1 MKKRYQLGLKLLAA
15 LVMTISLLA
24 VSFGG
29 VVTMYGLSIGALSS
43 QSPTETGYVRTLALS
58 GPGGNGYYGQ
68 TVEDMK
74 SYYQYLNSKLSYEK
88 QQTTVLKSEYSPD
101 RSNVRVRLV
110 SVDSNGEMNGIVAT
124 LGGDWVAGSCVLVTS
139 TECGL
144 ENGQVGRID
153 VGFDSAFSVEDD
165 ALGRY
170 LTGYRF
176 VRTWVNIGLLPITAV
191 GVVLTVVLG
200 IYLLLAA
207 GHRADEAEE
216 DGIRL
221 RFFDRWPAI
230 LLGVLLIAVYC
241 IFQLT
246 WEGFNY
252 TYTAPAYTTADAV
265 QIMTSSQAYGID
277 FMLTLTALLIWGF
290 ALVCFFVLRT
300 VAVRVKAHC
309 FWRTTLAYYI
319 LHPIVLFAK
328 RQTELHKEHREQK
341 MVRSIEQAVDASF
354 QEVPEGKPQ
363 RDTGFVMVV
372 DGEKAK
378 GAVQGLARKVQ
389 DAAGKAADKARSF
402 DWEGSRLQHIWHR
415 VRDTAHRLWQNLCEM
430 LSRMSLLSTGM
441 LCGTCVVALFWIF
454 GMSSGEYVLV
464 TLLAVAVLIGLAWV
478 LSQLSQLLAGA
489 KHLSEGDLAYKI
501 DPAHLHGPFRRYGEL
516 MNQISR
522 GCAIEVER
530 RMKSEHLKT
539 ELLTNV
545 SHDIKTPLTSI
556 INYVDLIQKTDL
568 QPEEAREYA
577 DVLARQSQRL
587 KKLLEDLIEASKAST
602 GNIPVELAP
611 TDAAELLRQAA
622 GEYSERLKA
631 QNLTT
636 VLRVGETAATIMA
649 DGRLLWRVF
658 DNLLGNI
665 VKYALSGTRVYLDI
679 VQRGSRCS
687 IVVKNI
693 SREELDLD
701 TDELMERFI
710 RGDAARATEGS
721 GLGLSIARSLTEC
734 MGGAF
739 DLAVDGDL
747 FKVTLTF
754 PVTTPEAPQDTPP
767 AN

>member
-1 MKKRYQLGLKLLAA
+1 MKKRYAGGLKLVAA
-15 LVMTISLLA
+15 VILA
-24 VSFGG
+24 VSLLLVSFFGT
-29 VVTMYGLSIGALSS
+29 VTVYGLAIGALPGGHVT
-43 QSPTETGYVRTLALS
+43 QTDYVHMLAQR
-58 GPGGNGYYGQ
+58 GPGGQGYTGQ
-68 TVEDMK
+68 TVEDMQN
-74 SYYQYLNSKLSYEK
+74 YYRYESGNTRAWNAQQIQRLNQMYA
-88 QQTTVLKSEYSPD
+88 PA
-101 RSNVRVRLV
+101 RSNVCARLV
-110 SVDSNGEMNGIVAT
+110 GVNAAGEMTGTILT
-124 LGGDWVAGSCVLVTS
+124 LGSWKEDTVLAISEQYTDNMRV
-139 TECGL
+139 
-144 ENGQVGRID
+144 D
-153 VGFDSAFSVEDD
+153 VGFDPNFSAEDGMRYYYEGFQFVQMWNQSGVLFPILFSSLIL
-165 ALGRY
+165 A
-170 LTGYRF
+170 
-176 VRTWVNIGLLPITAV
+176 IAAAA
-191 GVVLTVVLG
+191 
-200 IYLLLAA
+200 YLLMAT
-207 GHRADEAEE
+207 GHRAADEEGASAH
-216 DGIRL
+216 L
-221 RFFDRWPAI
+221 RFFDRWPVA
-230 LLGVLLIAVYC
+230 LLGVLLAAAFIVC
-241 IFQLT
+241 MLI
-246 WEGFNY
+246 WEAFAWRY
-252 TYTAPAYTTADAV
+252 RFTPLDTVSEAAEYVSVLPFYDAD
-265 QIMTSSQAYGID
+265 
-277 FMLTLTALLIWGF
+277 FLLTLASLLIWLF
-290 ALVCFFVLRT
+290 VLVCFFTLRT
-300 VAVRVKAHC
+300 VAVRIKAHC
-309 FWRTTLAYYI
+309 FWRTTLTYYI
-319 LHPIVLFAK
+319 LHPIILFAK

-341 MVRSIEQAVDASF
+341 MVRSIEQAVDAGF
-354 QEVPEGKPQ
+354 QEVPEGKPP
-363 RDTGFVMVV
+363 RDTGFVLVV

-577 DVLARQSQRL
+577 NVLARQSQRL

-611 TDAAELLRQAA
+611 TDAAELLRQVA

-679 VQRGSRCS
+679 VQRDSRCS

-693 SREELDLD
+693 SREALDLD
-701 TDELMERFI
+701 TEELMERFI

-739 DLAVDGDL
+739 ALAVDGDL

-754 PVTTPEAPQDTPP
+754 PMTAPEAPQDTSS
-767 AN
+767 AH